1 MRNEKKKGR
10 EGLRRKISKT
20 KKILQQN
27 LKEWVKITKN
37 EEIAINVDGIDINE
51 VFVDE
56 EEGH

>member
-1 MRNEKKKGR
+1 MRNEKKERTGR
-10 EGLRRKISKT
+10 PEKENLKN

-51 VFVDE
+51 VFVDD